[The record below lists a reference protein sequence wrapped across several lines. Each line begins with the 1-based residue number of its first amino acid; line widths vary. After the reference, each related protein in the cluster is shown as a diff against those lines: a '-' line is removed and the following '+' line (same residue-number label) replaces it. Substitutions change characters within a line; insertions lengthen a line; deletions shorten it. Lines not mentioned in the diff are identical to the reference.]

1 MATPV
6 TKTIKT
12 TGGDYTT
19 LAAAVA
25 GEQQDLV
32 ANNIQLTF
40 EYYELDTLEVLA
52 STLDVTGYTTDSTRY
67 IKITVPVSDY
77 HGGVTGV
84 GARLQIPSDW
94 RMFKL
99 SEEYTE
105 VERLCVQRTGGAD
118 GAGGVGA
125 FEFAAIHGKAEQCL
139 ADGSAVSFY
148 HGFVYIG
155 GPAVA
160 TKIGNCIAIGK
171 SGGTKGEGFGG
182 GGSTWQT
189 GYVYNCTSINHN
201 IGFRS
206 DNNTIIHYKNCLS
219 SGAATSDFHKGTKA
233 GITFDYCAS
242 SDATA
247 DDTGGTGNRINQ
259 TFTFVDAAN
268 DDYHLDSADAG
279 AIGYGT
285 DLSSDPDYP
294 FSDDVDGEARS
305 APWDIGFD
313 QYAATGSSAALT
325 GTATSSITESDIV
338 TGGKTIILTLTGDTW
353 VAAGA
358 AFDAQRQNVID
369 GLDSAQTEG
378 TGWDAEVK
386 ANEVVGAVV
395 RTSDTVVT
403 ITLTASAAYDVTAQE
418 TITATIPATALVTSE
433 SAVVAVPTFTVDFA
447 TGATTI
453 SAQLEQISLQSLL
466 SNSQLNKTVTASFA
480 TLSQTTSPVIVTL
493 SKSISTLSEN
503 IDVIPQLSSIALSK
517 FILPSTESLSVSTLS
532 AATSLSTTVHATTA
546 QITLSEL
553 VSSISRTKSI
563 SASASYIELTTNPSV
578 AEVSRVI
585 DATTHSVDLSSNS
598 CSILLSSDIPSN
610 LESILLSHLGSQVA
624 LNSEID
630 SLIESVTLSTN
641 GVTIVL
647 DTNVTAT
654 IPSAILSAHSV
665 IVTKGIVV
673 PNTAGLAFDSLSRK
687 LHLSG
692 RSRKFHFSGND
703 TLSLTFK

>member
-1 MATPV
+1 M
-6 TKTIKT
+6 TIFIPRKKEFSLT
-12 TGGDYTT
+12 QSSLGGDVRLDWSGEILSQCDYAMANFGTPTLYTREG
-19 LAAAVA
+19 AVA
-25 GEQQDLV
+25 LTEDGTPLQQQYLAGLGVSGDGATSSV
-32 ANNIQLTF
+32 ASRFYAAFSASMNKELTF
-40 EYYELDTLEVLA
+40 YTVYIPANVTDVERAITCVNNSATDTSMNGTIRKGFGQNGSDIQFYHRRSVRYTATGVLSAGVPVVIAQRGAGRSYGYINGVLA
-52 STLDVTGYTTDSTRY
+52 GTYSNDSY
-67 IKITVPVSDY
+67 VASKI
-77 HGGVTGV
+77 
-84 GARLQIPSDW
+84 
-94 RMFKL
+94 
-99 SEEYTE
+99 
-105 VERLCVQRTGGAD
+105 
-118 GAGGVGA
+118 
-125 FEFAAIHGKAEQCL
+125 
-139 ADGSAVSFY
+139 
-148 HGFVYIG
+148 
-155 GPAVA
+155 
-160 TKIGNCIAIGK
+160 N
-171 SGGTKGEGFGG
+171 FGG
-182 GGSTWQT
+182 GYTGSGLGTNLITLVARGTHSELEVQRI
-189 GYVYNCTSINHN
+189 SALLL
-201 IGFRS
+201 
-206 DNNTIIHYKNCLS
+206 DNPYQILKPRKSYFMLPS
-219 SGAATSDFHKGTKA
+219 
-233 GITFDYCAS
+233 
-242 SDATA
+242 
-247 DDTGGTGNRINQ
+247 
-259 TFTFVDAAN
+259 
-268 DDYHLDSADAG
+268 
-279 AIGYGT
+279 
-285 DLSSDPDYP
+285 
-294 FSDDVDGEARS
+294 
-305 APWDIGFD
+305 
-313 QYAATGSSAALT
+313 AATGSSAALT

-338 TGGKTIILTLTGDTW
+338 ITGKTIILELTADTW

-358 AFDAQRQNVID
+358 TFDAVRQPIIN
-369 GLDSAQTEG
+369 GLTAAQTE
-378 TGWDAEVK
+378 TLGWN
-386 ANEVVGAVV
+386 NEVRDKEVVTSVV

-403 ITLTASAAYDVTAQE
+403 ITLTAGAAYDITAQE
-418 TITATIPATALVTSE
+418 TITATIPATALVTSA